1 MISSV
6 IIENDS
12 VANNKKKNGKNIMNP
27 ELFLKDKKG
36 EVPEKPELTEYR
48 TRRRMEDDYESGI
61 RKIIKML

>member
-12 VANNKKKNGKNIMNP
+12 VVKNFQLVRKHR
-27 ELFLKDKKG
+27 LFLKDKKG
-36 EVPEKPELTEYR
+36 EVPKKPELTEYR

>member
-12 VANNKKKNGKNIMNP
+12 VVKNFQLVRKHR
-27 ELFLKDKKG
+27 LFLKDKKG

>member
-12 VANNKKKNGKNIMNP
+12 VVKNFQLVRKHQ
-27 ELFLKDKKG
+27 LFLKDKKE
-36 EVPEKPELTEYR
+36 EVPKKPELTEYR
-48 TRRRMEDDYESGI
+48 TGRRMEDDYESGI

>member
-12 VANNKKKNGKNIMNP
+12 VV
-27 ELFLKDKKG
+27 KG
-36 EVPEKPELTEYR
+36 EVPEKPGLTEYR